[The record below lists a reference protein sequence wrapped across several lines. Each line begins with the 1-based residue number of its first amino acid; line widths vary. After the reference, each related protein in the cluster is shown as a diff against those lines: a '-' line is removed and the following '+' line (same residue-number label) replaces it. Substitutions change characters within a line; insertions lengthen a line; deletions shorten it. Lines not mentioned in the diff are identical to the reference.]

1 MLPPEPALQCV
12 LRCNMAGNLG
22 WGTVSLAML
31 PPEPALQCVLR
42 CNMADILYLC
52 RPMAAKLIIFDYDG
66 TLGDTQGY
74 IVSTM
79 HSTMQELGLEFRGAQ
94 ACAASI
100 GLPLKGCFRQ
110 LYPDFDDARLEAC
123 MATYR
128 RIFQEKRSL
137 MHVELFPGVKETIL
151 KLWHEGRTLSVAS
164 SRSSRSL
171 KEFLAEAGILDCFS
185 LIIGA
190 DNVTNAKPDPE
201 PVLITLETLGVT
213 ADDAWVVGDMPV
225 DILMGLRAG
234 CRTCGV
240 SYGNSNREDLL
251 SAGAS
256 AVIDRFAD
264 LPRILL

>member
-1 MLPPEPALQCV
+1 MLLPESALQ
-12 LRCNMAGNLG
+12 R
-22 WGTVSLAML
+22 SL
-31 PPEPALQCVLR
+31 C
-42 CNMADILYLC
+42 CNMADIFVSLQ
-52 RPMAAKLIIFDYDG
+52 PMAAKLIIFDYDG

-79 HSTMQELGLEFRGAQ
+79 HSTMQELGLEYRDDQ
-94 ACAASI
+94 ACAACI

-110 LYPDFDDARLEAC
+110 LYPDFDDARLEEC

-128 RIFQEKRSL
+128 RFFQENRSR
-137 MHVELFPGVKETIL
+137 MQVELFPGVKETIL
-151 KLWHEGRTLSVAS
+151 KLWRQGYILSVAS

-171 KEFLAEAGILDCFS
+171 KEFLSEAGILDCFS
-185 LIIGA
+185 LVIGA
-190 DNVTNAKPDPE
+190 DNVTHAKPDPE
-201 PVLITLETLGVT
+201 PVLMTLDALAVK

-251 SAGAS
+251 AAGAS
-256 AVIDRFAD
+256 AVVDRFAD
-264 LPRILL
+264 LPRIL